1 MVPIAYEFMYFFLEM
16 YVIVFAWVQ
25 EERFF
30 FKEGQFFVVKF
41 FIQLTSNKNQPLMH
55 LEEIQLHY
63 ECGDFNGKNPFF
75 SYNQK

>member
-1 MVPIAYEFMYFFLEM
+1 M

-30 FKEGQFFVVKF
+30 YKEERFFVVKF
-41 FIQLTSNKNQPLMH
+41 FIQLTSKKNQPLMH

-63 ECGDFNGKNPFF
+63 ECGDFNGKKNHFF
-75 SYNQK
+75 FLQPKVRPATLYAFNE